1 MGKTGARTAFF
12 GPRSPH
18 GVRRRCRER
27 FTGRFSPHRL
37 FSESFFNVKKLSG
50 TLLYQVLEEDFM
62 FPRTVFLREQFFLNR
77 PSVCLEAALVKTHVF
92 QETEGEA
99 LILRRAK
106 SFRETCRTKTI
117 TIQPQELIVGNA
129 GAKARQ
135 ACITPEL
142 SNNWFV
148 LELDTM
154 QERPQDPYGITEE
167 QKRQYRER
175 IYPYWQGKSLR
186 DIWEKQVPADTMA
199 IIGVGGVIDCGVKV
213 ESAPSELTPNFRD
226 HLFVKGYTGIREDAE
241 AALATL
247 DLTDV
252 HNLERRDFWQAVVIT
267 CEGMEMLA
275 KRYAEKALELAE
287 KEPDA
292 VRAGE
297 LRQVATVCHNLACGA
312 PRTFQEAIQQVYF
325 TLCGLFIEGNGGG
338 YSIGRLDQYLHP
350 FFQQDKAAGMLTDET
365 AQELLECFWIK
376 LGEQLWYQTAESA
389 KDYAGYCPFHNLC
402 VGGVDTDG
410 NDAVNPLSFMMLEAT
425 IRVRMAQPSLAVRLS
440 RKNPE
445 EFFLKVA
452 ECIRTGTGF
461 PAIHNDEVGTMMVMR
476 KGVPSRV
483 ARDWALHG
491 CVEPDVPGL
500 TSQWTSG
507 GHYNLASAV
516 EFALTRGIH
525 LKTGKQIGLHTPDP
539 LTFASFDDF
548 RKAVYG
554 QLAHLIR
561 HFSLVMSLFERLH
574 LEHLP
579 LPLASLVT
587 LDCVERGRHLMRGG
601 ARYNWGPGMNAN
613 GFGDFIDSMAAVR
626 KLVFREKKLSMKRL
640 VEAIQSNFN
649 GYEDVRRLLLEDAP
663 KWGND
668 ADDADCFAAELTAF
682 LSEEF
687 DRTRG
692 LLGNP
697 RMMTIIPITSN
708 IPQGASVSALP
719 SGRRAGLPLADGI
732 SACQGQDINGPT
744 ALIKSMAKFS
754 HVDYDGGLLFNMRF
768 TPDTVAGEEGRFR
781 LVSFLRSFLDL
792 GLFHVQFNIVGQ
804 EVLRCAQ
811 KHPEEHRS
819 LLVRVAG
826 YSAYFVE
833 LSREMQEDIMSRI
846 PHAL

>member
-1 MGKTGARTAFF
+1 
-12 GPRSPH
+12 
-18 GVRRRCRER
+18 
-27 FTGRFSPHRL
+27 
-37 FSESFFNVKKLSG
+37 
-50 TLLYQVLEEDFM
+50 M
-62 FPRTVFLREQFFLNR
+62 FPRIEFLRQQFFLNR
-77 PSVCLEAALVKTHVF
+77 PSVCLEAALAKTRVF
-92 QETEGEA
+92 RETEGEA

-154 QERPQDPYGITEE
+154 RDRPQDPYDITEE
-167 QKRQYRER
+167 QKAQYRE
-175 IYPYWQGKSLR
+175 IIHPYWVGKSLR
-186 DIWEKQVPADTMA
+186 DIWEKQVPEDTMA
-199 IIGVGGVIDCGVKV
+199 IIRVGGVVDCGVKV

-226 HLFVKGYTGIREDAE
+226 HLFVKGYAGIRREAE
-241 AALATL
+241 AALAAL

-252 HNLERRDFWQAVVIT
+252 RNLERRDFWRAAVIT
-267 CEGMEMLA
+267 CEGMETLA
-275 KRYAEKALELAE
+275 ARYAEKAEELVAAE
-287 KEPDA
+287 ADP
-292 VRAGE
+292 VRASE
-297 LRQVATVCHNLACGA
+297 LRDIAETCRRLAAGA
-312 PRTFQEAIQQVYF
+312 PVTFRDAIQQVYF

-350 FFQQDKAAGMLTDET
+350 FFLRDRAEGLLTDDA
-365 AQELLECFWIK
+365 AQELLECLWIK
-376 LGEQLWYQTAESA
+376 LGEQLWYQTDESA
-389 KDYAGYCPFHNLC
+389 RDYAGYCPFHNLC
-402 VGGVDTDG
+402 VGGVDVNG
-410 NDAVNPLSFMMLEAT
+410 NDAVNPLSYMMLDAT
-425 IRVRMAQPSLAVRLS
+425 IHVRMAQPSLSVRLS

-445 EFFLKVA
+445 EFFHKVA
-452 ECIRTGTGF
+452 ECVQTGTGF
-461 PAIHNDEVGTMMVMR
+461 PAIHSDDVGTMMVMR

-491 CVEPDVPGL
+491 CVEPDIPGM

-516 EFALTRGIH
+516 EFALTRGVH
-525 LKTGKQIGLHTPDP
+525 LKTGEQVGLRTPDP
-539 LTFASFDDF
+539 TTFRTFDDF
-548 RKAVYG
+548 RKAVYD
-554 QLAHLIR
+554 QLGHIIR

-587 LDCVERGRHLMRGG
+587 LDCVEKGRHLMQGG

-626 KLVFREKKLSMKRL
+626 KLVFREGRLPMSRL
-640 VEAIQSNFN
+640 VEAIRANFE
-649 GYEDVRRLLLEDAP
+649 GYEAVRRMLVEDAP

-668 ADDADCFAAELTAF
+668 DDDADVFAGELTAF
-682 LSEEF
+682 LSETF
-687 DRTRG
+687 GGTRG

-719 SGRRAGLPLADGI
+719 SGRLAGFPLADGV
-732 SACQGQDINGPT
+732 SACQGRDRNGPT
-744 ALIKSMAKFS
+744 ALIKSMSKFP
-754 HVDYDGGLLFNMRF
+754 HADYDGGLLLNVRF
-768 TPDTVAGEEGRFR
+768 TPSTVAGEQGRFR

-792 GLFHVQFNIVGQ
+792 DLFHIQFNIVGQ

-811 KHPEEHRS
+811 KHPDEYRS

-833 LSREMQEDIMSRI
+833 LSKEMQEDIISRI
-846 PHAL
+846 PHEL